1 MERRPIRWTD
11 VSRSGRR
18 YKVLPVHQRRAG
30 NLLDQF
36 AAPAMSQSRRR
47 SHDAILGLP
56 YWQALMVLGVII
68 LAGLVAWAM
77 S

>member
-1 MERRPIRWTD
+1 
-11 VSRSGRR
+11 V
-18 YKVLPVHQRRAG
+18 AG

>member
-1 MERRPIRWTD
+1 MGDYVRT
-11 VSRSGRR
+11 GMGF
-18 YKVLPVHQRRAG
+18 LG
-30 NLLDQF
+30 
-36 AAPAMSQSRRR
+36 
-47 SHDAILGLP
+47 DAIVGLP